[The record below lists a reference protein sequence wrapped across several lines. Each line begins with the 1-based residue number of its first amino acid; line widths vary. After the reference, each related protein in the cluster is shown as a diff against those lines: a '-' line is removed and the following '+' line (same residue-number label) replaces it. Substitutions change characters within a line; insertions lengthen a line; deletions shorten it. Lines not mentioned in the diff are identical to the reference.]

1 MSIEDI
7 IDKLP
12 EEYQELAQRY
22 LPVLTQMTFDELE
35 NWVNLLAEGNWQ
47 AAYRNLVGKMSTDE
61 LIAETV
67 KVNEQIKELNEENA
81 ETIAM
86 QKNIIK
92 EILLIA
98 LNILKSKA
106 EQ

>member
-12 EEYQELAQRY
+12 EEYQELAWRY
-22 LPVLTQMTFDELE
+22 LPVLAQMTFDELE

-47 AAYRNLVGKMSTDE
+47 AAYQKLVGKMSTDE

-67 KVNEQIKELNEENA
+67 KVNEQIKELNEENT
-81 ETIAM
+81 ETMAM

-98 LNILKSKA
+98 LNILKSKV